1 MCDTVSS
8 NFHWCFYSHFVV
20 LGFSD
25 AARGS
30 LSSTIFVG
38 RLPPD
43 ASEDELK
50 THFPGCLAAR
60 IIKDKFSGISKG

>member
-1 MCDTVSS
+1 MQY
-8 NFHWCFYSHFVV
+8 NIFYSPLVFLWSLCC

-25 AARGS
+25 AARGT
-30 LSSTIFVG
+30 LSTTIFVG

>member
-1 MCDTVSS
+1 MVDL
-8 NFHWCFYSHFVV
+8 F
-20 LGFSD
+20 LGFSE
-25 AARGS
+25 ALQGS

-50 THFPGCLAAR
+50 DHFPECIAAR
-60 IIKDKFSGISKG
+60 IIKDKFNGLSKG

>member
-1 MCDTVSS
+1 MVFLLSL
-8 NFHWCFYSHFVV
+8 
-20 LGFSD
+20 LGFSE
-25 AARGS
+25 AVQGS
-30 LSSTIFVG
+30 LSATIFVG

-50 THFPGCLAAR
+50 THFPGCVAAR